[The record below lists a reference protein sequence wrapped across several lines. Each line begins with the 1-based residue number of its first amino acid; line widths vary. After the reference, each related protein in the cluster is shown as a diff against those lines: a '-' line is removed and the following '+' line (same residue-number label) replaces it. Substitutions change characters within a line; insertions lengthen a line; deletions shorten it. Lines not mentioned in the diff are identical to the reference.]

1 VCSLTSKFLPSI
13 KPFLPRL
20 SCVLLTATFIFGGQ
34 VAEASVTR
42 ASNLTVPATKEGPT
56 DSITVPDGF
65 WSQGLMADGFVNFT
79 SRKSASN
86 ATKAYLT
93 HDDAAIY
100 VGFVCSQK
108 GVPITA
114 STTTNNTIGGTDD
127 SVTFTFDTTGNGARV
142 YTFSTTANG
151 LRSQTSSESARF
163 DPPWT
168 AKARSVGDGWVA
180 EMVIPLASIRADA
193 AQTAWRVNVVRHVGA
208 LNEDYTWA
216 YDAAASSP
224 FDPTYWPLVDGFKFA
239 GAATRPKARADI
251 FALGS
256 AGFDRRQF
264 QQSDGSFVD
273 TKPRN
278 LGVDVNLPVTNTLA
292 FVGTLAPDFSNVEI
306 DQQTITPQ
314 EFRRALSEYR
324 PFFTQ
329 GAAYLDPLPGKI
341 GINGAPDT
349 PFYTPFIGA
358 FDRGFKLEGTLG
370 HQSIGLLNVR
380 GPGFDDQAFGYQ
392 IAKADQSLSVSASAV
407 LAHHDAGFDQT
418 LGLGVSRMNVHSG
431 ESSFVS
437 VRSESGSL
445 TTDSS
450 LSRELSFGELLNTQK
465 FTAFAAYQDVG
476 PQYSPIDGY
485 TKLSDARGP
494 LGFFQY
500 NGVGTGA
507 VKTYSFALLGD
518 RFVNR
523 AGQVRSS
530 DSIEIASVTF
540 KNLVSVSVGP
550 SSSLL
555 RITDP
560 NSTSTDGQSLFPFK
574 QTNISL
580 GYRDGTSTPTD
591 ASYSWGPFT
600 SFCSQSSP
608 HSTFCGKTNGFVR
621 VDLRQFSLSTSR
633 PIGKYIL
640 SGEYD
645 DNRETAVSLGMDGQI
660 LRRFSVTRSLGSD
673 ASLSVSLRNIS
684 GTGGFAVPGTNAAA
698 ALHVHFH
705 NQNELYFDFGSPAS
719 TRTLNRFI
727 LKYSI
732 HLGGGAGT

>member
-1 VCSLTSKFLPSI
+1 MTLPSTLRI
-13 KPFLPRL
+13 TRL
-20 SCVLLTATFIFGGQ
+20 SSCLLTLMFVLSTQPSA
-34 VAEASVTR
+34 ASVTR
-42 ASNLTVPATKEGPT
+42 SSNLTIPATKEGPT
-56 DSITVPDGF
+56 DSISVPEGF
-65 WSQGLMADGFVNFT
+65 WSQGLIADGFVNFT
-79 SRKSASN
+79 SRKPATN
-86 ATKAYLT
+86 ATKAYLV

-100 VGFVCSQK
+100 VGVVCSQK

-114 STTTNNTIGGTDD
+114 TTTTNNTTSGTDD

-142 YTFSTTANG
+142 YTFTTTANG

-163 DPPWT
+163 YPPWM
-168 AKARSVGDGWVA
+168 AKARAVGGSWSA

-216 YDAAASSP
+216 YDPAASTP
-224 FDPTYWPLVDGFKFA
+224 YDPTYWPLVDGFKFA
-239 GAATRPKARADI
+239 SAATRPKARADI

-256 AGFDRRQF
+256 AGVDRRQF

-278 LGVDVNLPVTNTLA
+278 VGIDVNVPLTNTLA

-306 DQQTITPQ
+306 DQQIISPQ

-329 GAAYLDPLPGKI
+329 GAAFLDPLPGKI

-349 PFYTPFIGA
+349 PFYTPFVGA
-358 FDRGFKLEGTLG
+358 FDRGLKIEGTVG
-370 HQSIGLLNVR
+370 RQSVGLLNVR
-380 GPGFDDQAFGYQ
+380 GPGFDDQAFGYK

-407 LAHHDAGFDQT
+407 LAHHDVGFDQT
-418 LGLGVSRMNVHSG
+418 LGFGISRTNVHSG
-431 ESSFVS
+431 ESSFVT
-437 VRSESGSL
+437 VRSESGSF

-450 LSRELSFGELLNTQK
+450 LSREWSVGEILNSQR
-465 FTAFAAYQDVG
+465 FTAIAAYQDVG
-476 PQYSPIDGY
+476 PQYAPIDGY
-485 TKLSDARGP
+485 TKLSDAKGP

-500 NGVGTGA
+500 SGVGTAA
-507 VKTYSFALLGD
+507 VKTYSIAVLGD
-518 RFVNR
+518 RFLARN
-523 AGQVRSS
+523 GEVRSS
-530 DSIEIASVTF
+530 DTLAIASVTF
-540 KNLVSVSVGP
+540 KNLVSIAGGP
-550 SSSLL
+550 FTSLL
-555 RITDP
+555 RVSDP
-560 NSTSTDGQSLFPFK
+560 NSTSTDGQSLFPYK
-574 QTNISL
+574 QTNISI
-580 GYRDGTSTPTD
+580 GYRDGTPTPTD

-608 HSTFCGKTNGFVR
+608 HPTFCGRTNGFVR
-621 VDLRQFSLSTSR
+621 VDLRQFSLTSSR
-633 PIGKYIL
+633 PIGPYLL

-645 DNRETAVSLGMDGQI
+645 DNRETAAALGADGQI
-660 LRRFSVTRSLGSD
+660 LRRLSVTRSLGPD

-684 GTGGFAVPGTNAAA
+684 GTGGFAVPGTNASA

-727 LKYSI
+727 LKYSV